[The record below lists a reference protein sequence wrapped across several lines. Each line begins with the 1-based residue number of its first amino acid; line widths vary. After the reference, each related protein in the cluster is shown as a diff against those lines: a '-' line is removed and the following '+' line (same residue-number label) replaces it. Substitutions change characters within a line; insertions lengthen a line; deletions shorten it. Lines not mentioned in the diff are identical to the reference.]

1 VGFKLEVFGA
11 VVTPGRETWE
21 AFWEGGPRKSEGGGS
36 RSSFARVLGDCDIL
50 TCCRMNV
57 VAMPL
62 SAVEAVGS

>member
-36 RSSFARVLGDCDIL
+36 LSSFARVLGDCDIL